1 MFIRPL
7 AEACWSEYVANR
19 LSSATA
25 NHTAVEA
32 MTSTF
37 ADALLRTKADIDSE
51 IRSYRYHADL
61 DRLMS
66 LFQRHGEFLVRSACY
81 VLGYIDGLNKP
92 IEVLSADAAEAL
104 TDSYFEKTW
113 LAVQEALR
121 EMYLRYPKHW
131 KDLTVYDGLAHA
143 IEEYYDMM
151 GLVLS
156 TTDDGRAYVSVP
168 FRPGTI

>member
-113 LAVQEALR
+113 LAVQEAL
-121 EMYLRYPKHW
+121 EKCIC
-131 KDLTVYDGLAHA
+131 D
-143 IEEYYDMM
+143 IQNI
-151 GLVLS
+151 
-156 TTDDGRAYVSVP
+156 GR
-168 FRPGTI
+168 I